1 MDQATLG
8 MKYIDVVKHMEE
20 GKGLAFIFSFT
31 AVIQMLIP
39 LNSNIKIQVSFVIPI
54 IFNRSSGENLLKYQ
68 LDSSCVIMSSI
79 PMTTVFCH
87 AVILQGEI

>member
-39 LNSNIKIQVSFVIPI
+39 LNSNIKIQSLICYPYHF
-54 IFNRSSGENLLKYQ
+54 
-68 LDSSCVIMSSI
+68 
-79 PMTTVFCH
+79 
-87 AVILQGEI
+87 